1 MINDMGKGS
10 IENTD
15 SAENLQGWKQTEED
29 HYFAL
34 IEQPKYMIGSV
45 AKMLRVKDHV
55 VRDTV
60 ALMGLDLERGD
71 SGRKPRLFHPDNV
84 FDIADFRRRRGLLP
98 WDLPPATVVVY
109 SAKGGVG
116 KTTLAA
122 ELAVQWAFKGL
133 KVLAI
138 DLDTQGNLTQMMG
151 YDPELERDADQPA
164 DNPFLVEYNFGSLFT
179 IPPILPTPVPLADVI
194 KKPYGENGPHL
205 IPADVTLANL
215 EDALLNAQVRD
226 FQVLRLLQRGL
237 TKPTPP
243 LDLTGYDII
252 LFDAPPSTSMLTNTT
267 LLASDLCI
275 SPVALDALSF
285 KGLSILGGRLIN
297 MREQVGR
304 SPSVVAVPTFYRD
317 NRRRVAKVMER
328 LKEHYGN
335 ILSTGM
341 IRESEEFKRSSIE
354 REIPISLAYPG
365 SKVAIPDL
373 QAIADEM
380 LGILKNIT
388 ENRMA
393 PKGGE

>member
-1 MINDMGKGS
+1 MIHETGLGGS
-10 IENTD
+10 NVGGRID
-15 SAENLQGWKQTEED
+15 DED
-29 HYFAL
+29 HFFEL

-45 AKMLRVKDHV
+45 AKMLRVNDHV
-55 VRDTV
+55 VRDTI
-60 ALMGLDLERGD
+60 ALMGLELERGD
-71 SGRKPRLFHPDNV
+71 TGRKPRLFSTDNI
-84 FDIADFRRRRGLLP
+84 FDIADFRRRRGLLT
-98 WDLPPATVVVY
+98 WDTPTATVVVY

-122 ELAVQWAFKGL
+122 ELAVQWAFRGL

-151 YDPELERDADQPA
+151 YDPELERDSDTPI
-164 DNPFLVEYNFGSLFT
+164 DSTHLVEYNFGSLFT
-179 IPPILPTPVPLADVI
+179 IPPILPTPVPLPDVI

-237 TKPTPP
+237 TKPVPQ
-243 LDLTGYDII
+243 LDLSGYDVI

-304 SPSVVAVPTFYRD
+304 SPAVVAVPTFYRD
-317 NRRRVAKVMER
+317 NRRRVTKVMDR
-328 LKEHYGN
+328 LKEHYGK

-373 QAIADEM
+373 QGISDEM
-380 LGILKNIT
+380 LTLIKNIM
-388 ENRMA
+388 ENQRA
-393 PKGGE
+393 QRGGE

>member
-1 MINDMGKGS
+1 MMHESRLGS
-10 IENTD
+10 LSGSGRPD
-15 SAENLQGWKQTEED
+15 EED
-29 HYFAL
+29 HFFEL
-34 IEQPKYMIGSV
+34 IAQPKYMIGSV
-45 AKMLRVKDHV
+45 AKMLRVNDHV
-55 VRDTV
+55 VRDTI
-60 ALMGLDLERGD
+60 ALMGLELERGET
-71 SGRKPRLFHPDNV
+71 GRKPRLFTTENV
-84 FDIADFRRRRGLLP
+84 FDIADFRRRRGLLT
-98 WDLPPATVVVY
+98 WDTPTATVVVY

-122 ELAVQWAFKGL
+122 ELAVQWAFRGL

-151 YDPELERDADQPA
+151 YDPELERDPDSPV
-164 DNPFLVEYNFGSLFT
+164 DSPHLVEYNFGSLFT
-179 IPPILPTPVPLADVI
+179 IPPILPAPVPLKDVI

-237 TKPTPP
+237 TKPVPK
-243 LDLTGYDII
+243 LDLSGYDII

-317 NRRRVAKVMER
+317 NRRRVTKVMDR
-328 LKEHYGN
+328 LKEHYGQ
-335 ILSTGM
+335 ILSVGM

-373 QAIADEM
+373 QAISDEM
-380 LGILKNIT
+380 LDLIKKIM
-388 ENRMA
+388 ENQRSHR
-393 PKGGE
+393 GGE

>member
-1 MINDMGKGS
+1 MTNG
-10 IENTD
+10 IELGD
-15 SAENLQGWKQTEED
+15 ASSAGRTSEED
-29 HYFAL
+29 HFFDL
-34 IEQPKYMIGSV
+34 VEQPKYMIGSV
-45 AKMLRVKDHV
+45 AKMLRVNDHV
-55 VRDTV
+55 VRDTI
-60 ALMGLDLERGD
+60 ALMGLELERGD
-71 SGRKPRLFHPDNV
+71 TGRKPRLFTTDNV
-84 FDIADFRRRRGLLP
+84 FDIADFRRRRGLLS
-98 WDLPPATVVVY
+98 WDSPTATVVVY

-122 ELAVQWAFKGL
+122 ELAVQWSFRGL
-133 KVLAI
+133 RVLAI

-151 YDPELERDADQPA
+151 YDPELERDPDTPI
-164 DNPFLVEYNFGSLFT
+164 DSTHLVEYNFGSLFT
-179 IPPILPTPVPLADVI
+179 IPPILPAPVPLPDVI

-237 TKPTPP
+237 TKPVPQ
-243 LDLTGYDII
+243 LDLSGYDVI

-317 NRRRVAKVMER
+317 NRRRVTKVMDR

-335 ILSTGM
+335 IMSVGM

-373 QAIADEM
+373 QAISDEM
-380 LGILKNIT
+380 LGLVKNIMQ
-388 ENRMA
+388 NQRA
-393 PKGGE
+393 QRGGE

>member
-1 MINDMGKGS
+1 MTNETGLGSGGGWGQSND
-10 IENTD
+10 D
-15 SAENLQGWKQTEED
+15 D
-29 HYFAL
+29 HYFEL

-45 AKMLRVKDHV
+45 AKMLRVNDHV
-55 VRDTV
+55 VRDTI

-71 SGRKPRLFHPDNV
+71 TGRKPRLFTTDNV
-84 FDIADFRRRRGLLP
+84 FDIADFRRRRGLLS
-98 WDLPPATVVVY
+98 WDSPTATVIVY

-122 ELAVQWAFKGL
+122 ELAVQWAFRGL

-151 YDPELERDADQPA
+151 YDPELERDPES
-164 DNPFLVEYNFGSLFT
+164 PVYSPHLVEYNFGSLFT
-179 IPPILPTPVPLADVI
+179 IPPILPAPVPLPDVI

-237 TKPTPP
+237 TKPVPQ
-243 LDLTGYDII
+243 LDFSGYDII

-317 NRRRVAKVMER
+317 NRRRVTKVMDR

-335 ILSTGM
+335 ILSVGM

-373 QAIADEM
+373 QAISDEM
-380 LGILKNIT
+380 LGLVKNIM
-388 ENRMA
+388 ENQRIQR
-393 PKGGE
+393 GGE